1 MGKARNSAV
10 VKRMVKRLGGL
21 GSKTN
26 RQEEGA
32 VKSTAPLTILH
43 THTTAYL
50 HIHPREFTMRYTL
63 STSEENILKAQKLPK
78 SRQSLSNHRLYKS
91 ASKWGSKHQRCLRV
105 QHLDD
110 LPFERFFDGQIP
122 ISDNDECE
130 S

>member
-1 MGKARNSAV
+1 
-10 VKRMVKRLGGL
+10 
-21 GSKTN
+21 
-26 RQEEGA
+26 
-32 VKSTAPLTILH
+32 
-43 THTTAYL
+43 
-50 HIHPREFTMRYTL
+50 MRYTL

-78 SRQSLSNHRLYKS
+78 SRQSLSNHRLCKS
-91 ASKWGSKHQRCLRV
+91 ASKWGSKHLRCLRV